1 VTLRGRLTTAFLV
14 VVLGP
19 VLLGSFFIG
28 MTVATVS
35 RDRTVERLDHAATTV
50 RTAMGAMC
58 RQLQAV
64 ADAVAVLPPDDRQV
78 AAEQMV
84 TRGLAADVRITG
96 GPGAPG
102 GENQGRPTESAR
114 PRQAAAANEVPT
126 GGVPEA
132 GGHSPT
138 SAERVGSAAV
148 LGGMA
153 GMAAL
158 PAEGYEGERDCA
170 AGQAAD
176 DATPITAVAAYA
188 VQGDVTVAATE
199 RVDGAFIS
207 RLGGTSGAAV
217 SLQASARGPYARKVE
232 ASPGQPLPLV
242 VTVPGSEPTVLYAV
256 LLVAVVAVA
265 GIAIVAARWLARS
278 TTRPLA
284 ELAWAAGKVADGE
297 LGVRVPVGRDDEIGQ
312 LAGTF
317 NRMTRE
323 LQTYVQ
329 ALTASRDQLRGH
341 LAILGDTLSSTH
353 DLHRILQVI
362 LQTAL
367 SATGARAGVV
377 LLIDPEENCL
387 VARCAEGL
395 TGPWDVPTDE
405 IGSLRVRLG
414 QGILGAVAAG
424 GEARRGV
431 CRLGEGVAG
440 EPVCKTYVAVPI
452 CAPATVGDP
461 LVPGERE
468 SAGQPATL
476 GVLALYDRLG
486 SDEFDDAD
494 LLTLRTFAGQAG
506 IAVQNVRV
514 HEEAQRLSLTDP
526 LTGLWNYRC
535 LQESLR
541 REVERASR
549 FRRMLTVLVLDL
561 DHFKEV
567 NDTYGHAAGDAVLSE
582 FARRI
587 RLGLREVDVAFR
599 QGGEE
604 FVVLLPETDA
614 YGGIVVAERLGAAV
628 RQVPVPVDGRRLD
641 PSGSAVVE
649 RISISVSIG
658 IAVYPEHGVNA
669 QQVLEAADDALY
681 AAKSAGRDTYRL
693 ADKVRVMSGPRRVS
707 GDVQAR
713 AGGTVAG
720 AGGDAGTA
728 PVSSGGAAG
737 WAGGADNGE
746 VGLAGDGGPGG
757 GLARNGAAGDGR
769 AVDGRAVDGRAVD
782 SRAVDGRAG
791 DGRAGDGGSGCT
803 QQGTDSD
810 AAHSM
815 RVLPDDIDGSRRRT
829 PGGGAGPGG
838 VTDASVS
845 GRVRDG
851 QMDHPGSVTGASGG
865 PQPPRQGRGR

>member
-1 VTLRGRLTTAFLV
+1 MTLRGRLTTAFLV

-35 RDRTVERLDHAATTV
+35 GDRTVERLDHAATTV

-64 ADAVAVLPPDDRQV
+64 ADAVAVLPPDDRHA

-84 TRGLAADVRITG
+84 TRGLAADVRIAG
-96 GPGAPG
+96 GPVAP
-102 GENQGRPTESAR
+102 
-114 PRQAAAANEVPT
+114 
-126 GGVPEA
+126 
-132 GGHSPT
+132 
-138 SAERVGSAAV
+138 
-148 LGGMA
+148 GGMA

-158 PAEGYEGERDCA
+158 PSAAYQGERDCA
-170 AGQAAD
+170 GGQVAD
-176 DATPITAVAAYA
+176 DAMPVTAIAAYA

-199 RVDGAFIS
+199 RVDSAFIS

-217 SLQASARGPYARKVE
+217 SLQASAGGPYARKVE

-242 VTVPGSEPTVLYAV
+242 VTVPGSEPTVLYVV
-256 LLVAVVAVA
+256 LAVAVVAVA

-278 TTRPLA
+278 TTRPLE

-377 LLIDPEENCL
+377 LLIDPDENCL

-395 TGPWDVPTDE
+395 TGPWDVPTEE
-405 IGSLRVRLG
+405 ISSLRVRLG

-424 GEARRGV
+424 GEPRRGA
-431 CRLGEGVAG
+431 CGHGEGAAG

-452 CAPATVGDP
+452 CAPAPVGDP

-468 SAGQPATL
+468 ASGQPATL

-549 FRRMLTVLVLDL
+549 FGRMLTVLVLDL

-567 NDTYGHAAGDAVLSE
+567 NDTYGHAAGDTVLSE

-649 RISISVSIG
+649 RIAISVSIG

-693 ADKVRVMSGPRRVS
+693 ADRARAMSGPRRGS
-707 GDVQAR
+707 GDVRGR
-713 AGGTVAG
+713 AEATVVASGGVAG
-720 AGGDAGTA
+720 KVPA
-728 PVSSGGAAG
+728 PGGGAAG
-737 WAGGADNGE
+737 WAADADNGE
-746 VGLAGDGGPGG
+746 VGPTSDGDPGDGGVGG
-757 GLARNGAAGDGR
+757 G
-769 AVDGRAVDGRAVD
+769 
-782 SRAVDGRAG
+782 
-791 DGRAGDGGSGCT
+791 T